1 MEKRQQAEPWV
12 LRLYVA
18 GSTPRS
24 LRAVQNARRICD
36 LHLPARYRLDVV
48 DVWRDPAVARREQL
62 LAAPTLV
69 RERPLPARRLV
80 GDLSDTAAV
89 LRGLGLSAEVTA

>member
-1 MEKRQQAEPWV
+1 MGETADRWV

-18 GSTPRS
+18 GGTPRS
-24 LRAVQNARRICD
+24 LRAVANARRFCER
-36 LHLPARYRLDVV
+36 HLPARYRLDVV
-48 DVWRDPAVARREQL
+48 DLWRDPTVARREQL

-69 RERPLPARRLV
+69 RERPLPARRLL

-89 LRGLGLSAEVTA
+89 LRGLGLPQEATA